1 MKVSIIGAGA
11 WGTTLANVLID
22 NNHEVIIYDINENNI
37 NKININHLH
46 PFFDVEISDKIK
58 ASNNLKEVVE
68 FSNNI
73 LLAVPTKVMRIVL
86 RQINNYLT
94 KPTNFIDVS
103 KGLEIETSKRVSDL
117 VKEEIEPANLNN
129 YAVLT
134 GPSHAEEVI
143 LRKLT
148 LLTVASKSEDFAL
161 EIQKLFSNDKY
172 IRVYRSDDVI
182 GAEVGGATKNAIAV
196 VSGMIAGYGMGENA
210 RAALITRGILEIA
223 RVVEYYGGNKDTTFG
238 LTGVG
243 DLIVTASSTHS
254 RNYRAGLR
262 LGEGISLE
270 QVYAE
275 EKQTIEGIRSIE
287 ALYALANKEN
297 LYLPI
302 ITTAYKV
309 IFEKTPLKEAVVGLL
324 TLKLKEEE
332 IS

>member
-11 WGTTLANVLID
+11 WGTTLANVLCD
-22 NNHEVIIYDINENNI
+22 NNHEVKIYDINEENI
-37 NKININHLH
+37 NKINNNHLH
-46 PFFDVEISDKIK
+46 PFFDVEINEKIK
-58 ASNNLKEVVE
+58 ATNNLKEVVE
-68 FSNNI
+68 FSTII
-73 LLAVPTKVMRIVL
+73 LLAVPTKVMRTVL
-86 RQINNYLT
+86 KEINNYL
-94 KPTNFIDVS
+94 KEPTNFIDVS

-117 VKEEIEPANLNN
+117 IEDEIDQKYFKN

-143 LRKLT
+143 LKKLT
-148 LLTVASKSEDFAL
+148 LLTAASKNDDYAI
-161 EIQKLFSNDKY
+161 EIQKLFSNDTY

-196 VSGMIAGYGMGENA
+196 VSGMIAGFGMGENA

-223 RVVEYYGGNKDTTFG
+223 RVVEFYGGNKETAFG

-243 DLIVTASSTHS
+243 DLIVTASSVHS
-254 RNYRAGLR
+254 RNYRAGVK
-262 LGEGISLE
+262 LGEGLSLDE
-270 QVYAE
+270 VYAQ

-287 ALYALANKEN
+287 ALNALAKKEN

-302 ITTAYKV
+302 ITTAYNV
-309 IFEKTPLKEAVVGLL
+309 IFEKRPLKEAVVGLL
-324 TLKLKEEE
+324 TRKLKEEQ

>member
-117 VKEEIEPANLNN
+117 VKEEIDPANLNN

-148 LLTVASKSEDFAL
+148 LLTVATKSEDFAL

-196 VSGMIAGYGMGENA
+196 VSGMIAGYGMGENS